1 MKVLKIILAVIVV
14 LALVY
19 FVGTGFS
26 TRSDVYL
33 ATFNV
38 SPSGDEMT
46 ISVGVASSMG
56 YTRAI
61 KNTSDSPEE
70 IKLKCYSAF
79 GGLNSSIGAKST
91 FKVPI
96 SPETEQIYL
105 YSFGEYRQVLQKD
118 AKTGEWQDV
127 RN

>member
-1 MKVLKIILAVIVV
+1 MKILKIILAIIVI
-14 LALVY
+14 LAFAY
-19 FVGTGFS
+19 FIGIGFS

-61 KNTSDSPEE
+61 KNVSDSPEE
-70 IKLKCYSAF
+70 VKLKCYSAF
-79 GGLNSSIGAKST
+79 GGLNSSIGAKNT
-91 FKVPI
+91 FDIQLK
-96 SPETEQIYL
+96 PEIEKIYL
-105 YSFGEYRQVLQKD
+105 YSFGEYRLVLQKNTE
-118 AKTGEWQDV
+118 TGEWQDV